1 MKKINGIIMQYFEW
15 YMDCKQNLWNDITN
29 QAEKLAD
36 MGITALWLPPA
47 YKGMGGKD
55 EVGYAV
61 YDVYDL
67 GEFDQKGTIKTKY
80 GSKEEY
86 LNCIMALKQNGIESY
101 ADIVLN
107 HKMGADMLQT
117 IPATKV
123 DWGNHNEPISNQETV
138 RVATKFTFPGRK
150 HKYSDFEWNWTHFDG
165 IDYDENSK
173 QNAIFKFKDKD
184 WNEAVDE
191 EFGNYDYLMG
201 ADIDFKN
208 PEVIDE
214 CNKWGKWYVDM
225 TKVDGFRLDAVKHI
239 DACFYKDWIRTLRE
253 QTKEELF
260 TVGEYWSGDIS
271 KLHRYIEET
280 EGQISLF
287 DVPLHYHLEVAS
299 KDENYD
305 MSKILEGT
313 LVKENPARAVT
324 FVDNHD
330 TQPGQALQSFV
341 ESWFKP
347 AAYSIILLR
356 NEGYP
361 CIFYGDFY
369 GIPHDNIGAVKDLK
383 TIIELR
389 KYKAYGEQHDYFDH
403 SDYIGWTREG
413 DEEHTKSGLAVVIS
427 NSYDGEKKMY
437 IGMKYIGEK
446 FIDALGNCE
455 EEVTIDEEG
464 YGIFKVKG
472 KSASIWV
479 ETKRDSLNLYQ
490 F

>member
-1 MKKINGIIMQYFEW
+1 
-15 YMDCKQNLWNDITN
+15 MDCQQNLWNDIAN
-29 QAEKLAD
+29 KAEKLARL
-36 MGITALWLPPA
+36 GITALWLPPA

-80 GSKEEY
+80 GAKDEY
-86 LNCIMALKQNGIESY
+86 LNCIMVLRQNGIESY

-123 DWGNHNEPISNQETV
+123 DWGNHNEPISNQEMV

-165 IDYDENSK
+165 IDYDESSK
-173 QNAIFKFKDKD
+173 QNAIFKFKDKN
-184 WNEAVDE
+184 WSGAVDE

-208 PEVIDE
+208 SEVVEE
-214 CNKWGKWYVDM
+214 CKKWGKWYLEL

-239 DACFYKDWIRTLRE
+239 DSLFYKEWIRTLRE
-253 QTKEELF
+253 QTKNELF

-271 KLHRYIEET
+271 KLHRYIQET
-280 EGQISLF
+280 EGEISLF
-287 DVPLHYHLEVAS
+287 DVPLHYHLEAAS
-299 KDENYD
+299 KDSNYD

-313 LVKENPARAVT
+313 LVKENPSKAVT

-341 ESWFKP
+341 EGWFKP

-369 GIPHDNIGAVKDLK
+369 GIPHDNVEPVKDIK

-389 KYKAYGEQHDYFDH
+389 KEKAYGEQHDYFDH
-403 SDYIGWTREG
+403 SNYIGWTREG
-413 DEEHTKSGLAVVIS
+413 DEEHIKSGLAVVIS
-427 NSYDGEKKMY
+427 NAGDGEKRMY
-437 IGMKYIGEK
+437 IGTQFTEEK

-455 EEVTIDEEG
+455 EEVIVDEEG
-464 YGIFKVKG
+464 YGNFKVKG
-472 KSASIWV
+472 KSVSIWV
-479 ETKRDSLNLYQ
+479 R
-490 F
+490 

>member
-1 MKKINGIIMQYFEW
+1 MKKINGVIMQYFEW
-15 YMDCKQNLWNDITN
+15 YMDCKQNLWNDIAKE
-29 QAEKLAD
+29 AEKLAD
-36 MGITALWLPPA
+36 IGITALWLPPA

-123 DWGNHNEPISNQETV
+123 DWGNHNMPISNQETV

-150 HKYSDFEWNWTHFDG
+150 HKYSDFEWNWTHFDA
-165 IDYDENSK
+165 IDYDESTK
-173 QNAIFKFKDKD
+173 QKAIFKLKDKS
-184 WNEAVDE
+184 WSGAVDE

-208 PEVIDE
+208 SEVVEE
-214 CNKWGKWYVDM
+214 CKKWGKWYLEL

-239 DACFYKDWIRTLRE
+239 DSLFYKDWIKTLRE
-253 QTKEELF
+253 QMKDELF

-271 KLHRYIEET
+271 KLHRYIQET

-287 DVPLHYHLEVAS
+287 DVPLHYHLEAAS

-313 LVKENPARAVT
+313 LVKENPFKTVT

-341 ESWFKP
+341 ENWFKP

-361 CIFYGDFY
+361 CVFYGDFY
-369 GIPHDNIGAVKDLK
+369 GIPHDKVNPVQDLK

-389 KYKAYGEQHDYFDH
+389 KEKAYGEQHDYFDH

-413 DEEHTKSGLAVVIS
+413 DEQHIKSGLAVVIS
-427 NSYDGEKKMY
+427 NVCDGEKRMY
-437 IGMKYIGEK
+437 VGIKLAGEK

-455 EEVTIDEEG
+455 EEVIIDEEG
-464 YGIFKVKG
+464 YGNFKVKG
-472 KSASIWV
+472 KSVSIWV
-479 ETKRDSLNLYQ
+479 K
-490 F
+490 

>member
-15 YMDCKQNLWNDITN
+15 YMDCKQNLWNDIAKE
-29 QAEKLAD
+29 AENLAD

-67 GEFDQKGTIKTKY
+67 GEFDQKGTVKTKY

-86 LNCIMALKQNGIESY
+86 LNCIITLRQAGIESY

-107 HKMGADMLQT
+107 HKMGADFLQT

-123 DWGNHNEPISNQETV
+123 DWGDHNELISSQEVV
-138 RVATKFTFPGRK
+138 RVATKFTFPGRN

-165 IDYDENSK
+165 IDYNDKTKEH
-173 QNAIFKFKDKD
+173 AIFKFKDKD
-184 WNEAVDE
+184 WSIAVDE
-191 EFGNYDYLMG
+191 EYGNYDYLMG
-201 ADIDFKN
+201 ADLDFKN
-208 PEVIDE
+208 PEVIEE
-214 CNKWGKWYVDM
+214 CTKWGKWYLET

-239 DACFYKDWIRTLRE
+239 DSDFYKNWIKTLR
-253 QTKEELF
+253 KESKNELF

-271 KLHRYIEET
+271 KLHRYITKTDGE
-280 EGQISLF
+280 ISLF
-287 DVPLHYHLEVAS
+287 DVPLHYHLENAS

-313 LVKENPARAVT
+313 LVKENPSKAVT

-330 TQPGQALQSFV
+330 TQPGQSLQSFV
-341 ESWFKP
+341 ERWFKP

-356 NEGYP
+356 DEGYP

-369 GIPHDNIGAVKDLK
+369 GIPHDNILPIEELK
-383 TIIELR
+383 IILEIR
-389 KYKAYGEQHDYFDH
+389 KEKAYGIQHDYFDH
-403 SDYIGWTREG
+403 PDYIGWTREG
-413 DEEHTKSGLAVVIS
+413 DEEHLQSGIAVVIS
-427 NSYDGEKKMY
+427 NSFDGEKRMY
-437 IGMKYIGEK
+437 IGKKLVGEK
-446 FIDALGNCE
+446 FIEALGNCDDVVE
-455 EEVTIDEEG
+455 IDQEG
-464 YGIFKVKG
+464 CGIFKVKG
-472 KSASIWV
+472 KSTSIWV
-479 ETKRDSLNLYQ
+479 RT
-490 F
+490 